1 MRAVLTRVKSAS
13 VTVDGKTIGQIGQGF
28 LILLGIT
35 HEDTEAQAV
44 KLADKL
50 VGLRIFE
57 DEDGKMNRGLE
68 TVGGEILVVSQFT
81 LYGNCR
87 KGRRPSFIE
96 AAGPEL
102 GNALYEKFLSICE
115 ELGYPPQHGRFGADM
130 KVESL
135 NDGPVTLILDT
146 DQLQSPRHGGSAAGQ

>member
-13 VTVDGKTIGQIGQGF
+13 VTIDGKVNGAIGPGF
-28 LILLGIT
+28 LILLGVGP
-35 HEDTEAQAV
+35 EDTE
-44 KLADKL
+44 KECRCLAEKAL
-50 VGLRIFE
+50 SLRIFE
-57 DEDGKMNRGLE
+57 DENGKMNLGLDAI
-68 TVGGEILVVSQFT
+68 GGQVLVVSQFT

-87 KGRRPSFIE
+87 KGRRPSFTD

-115 ELGYPPQHGRFGADM
+115 ELGYPPQHGEFGADM
-130 KVESL
+130 KVESI

-146 DQLQSPRHGGSAAGQ
+146 DQLMNEPRRS